1 MCCFINRRKCL
12 NKSELCKFK
21 FLSSVGATRS
31 QDTRLSE
38 ADLLE
43 DGVPAHAL
51 QWDGLVRHLNQHGR
65 SLLSLSAAAVAA
77 TPGHPAAA
85 TVAANPGRLAVPA
98 RLQLLGP
105 HHLPSLVITRQPVKS
120 HQSKELTSKFG
131 DKILNSEKNN

>member
-1 MCCFINRRKCL
+1 MYCFIYHLSYLVKL
-12 NKSELCKFK
+12 AISKFK
-21 FLSSVGATRS
+21 LFLSSVGATRR
-31 QDTRLSE
+31 QDARLSE

-77 TPGHPAAA
+77 TPGHLAAA

-98 RLQLLGP
+98 RLHLLGP
-105 HHLPSLVITRQPVKS
+105 HPPPLPGHHQATSQKSPVKRT
-120 HQSKELTSKFG
+120 HL
-131 DKILNSEKNN
+131 KIW

>member
-31 QDTRLSE
+31 QDARLSE

-65 SLLSLSAAAVAA
+65 SLLSLSAAAVVRHSWPPRSCYGGRQ
-77 TPGHPAAA
+77 PGPPRCSCAPA
-85 TVAANPGRLAVPA
+85 PA
-98 RLQLLGP
+98 RAAPTSPPWSSPGN
-105 HHLPSLVITRQPVKS
+105 
-120 HQSKELTSKFG
+120 QSKELTSKFG